1 MLYSS
6 RFPPFLSSSG
16 TTATSSIT
24 DASRA
29 AWAETADEY
38 AYDDDGNDGCYDD
51 GCDDSGC

>member
-6 RFPPFLSSSG
+6 RFPRPLLSSG
-16 TTATSSIT
+16 TTATSTIT

-38 AYDDDGNDGCYDD
+38 AYDDDDNDGCYDD
-51 GCDDSGC
+51 GCDASG